1 MDSTMKAMAVRTPG
15 SIEALSIPIPVP
27 GPGEVRIRI
36 AACGVCHSDAFT
48 VQNVYPI
55 IFPRTPGHEIAGTVD
70 TVGSGVT
77 SVVPG
82 ARVGVGWHGGHDGT
96 CRSCLHGDFITCDNG
111 RIPGIS
117 YDGGYAE
124 YMVAPANV
132 LAPIPDALSFEEAAP
147 LLCAGVTT
155 FNALRNSAARA
166 GDLVAV
172 YGIGGLGHL
181 GVQYA
186 RAMGFETAAIA
197 RGRDKEPLARRLG
210 AHEYIDSASEDIAAR
225 LQELGG
231 AKVVLVT
238 ITSGAAMGAAIG
250 GLGPDGTLLAVGAS
264 AEPIPV
270 ASAALIGK
278 RRAIRGW
285 PSGTGADSADTMRF
299 SVLSGV
305 RPMIETL
312 PLDRAQ
318 EAYDKMMSGAARFRM
333 VLTNAGSAS

>member
-1 MDSTMKAMAVRTPG
+1 MKSTMKAMAVRTPG
-15 SIEALSIPIPVP
+15 SIEALSVPIPAP
-27 GPGEVRIRI
+27 GPGEVRVRI
-36 AACGVCHSDAFT
+36 AACGVCHSDVFT
-48 VQNVYPI
+48 VQNLYPGI
-55 IFPRTPGHEIAGTVD
+55 GFPRTPGHEIAGTVD
-70 TVGSGVT
+70 AVGPGVT

-96 CRSCLHGDFITCDNG
+96 CKSCIHGDFITCDNG
-111 RIPGIS
+111 KVPGIS

-124 YMVAPANV
+124 FMVAPANV

-155 FNALRNSAARA
+155 FNALRNSAARP

-186 RAMGFETAAIA
+186 RAMGFETVAIA
-197 RGRDKEPLARRLG
+197 RGRDKEAIARRLG
-210 AHEYIDSASEDIAAR
+210 AHEYIDSASEDIATR
-225 LQELGG
+225 LQKLGG

-238 ITSGAAMGAAIG
+238 ITSGSAMGAAID
-250 GLGPDGTLLAVGAS
+250 GLAPDGTLLTVGAS
-264 AEPIPV
+264 PEPIPV
-270 ASAALIGK
+270 TSVALIGK
-278 RRAIRGW
+278 RRSIRGW
-285 PSGTGADSADTMRF
+285 PSGTSADSADTMRF

-318 EAYDKMMSGAARFRM
+318 EAYDKMMTGAARFRM
-333 VLTNAGSAS
+333 VLTIA